1 MTRTDC
7 NDCHTPTHCLQ
18 MIGDPD
24 RGGAWTRAFLGLR
37 ARELHV
43 CGGMEGVEVIRQLC
57 QQVSIAMLWLL
68 AVQTGDSFEVHE
80 YDRKL
85 PLVAAD
91 RSLN

>member
-1 MTRTDC
+1 MH
-7 NDCHTPTHCLQ
+7 HTQQ

-57 QQVSIAMLWLL
+57 QQVSVAITFSSTSRNNSQYMLSCSSGGCS
-68 AVQTGDSFEVHE
+68 VQHSEQQ
-80 YDRKL
+80 
-85 PLVAAD
+85 
-91 RSLN
+91 

>member
-1 MTRTDC
+1 
-7 NDCHTPTHCLQ
+7 

-57 QQVSIAMLWLL
+57 QQVSI
-68 AVQTGDSFEVHE
+68 S
-80 YDRKL
+80 YYC
-85 PLVAAD
+85 
-91 RSLN
+91 

>member
-1 MTRTDC
+1 
-7 NDCHTPTHCLQ
+7 

-57 QQVSIAMLWLL
+57 QQVSADLL
-68 AVQTGDSFEVHE
+68 LVMTQQLTQHYVHAASCYVAVVTE
-80 YDRKL
+80 
-85 PLVAAD
+85 
-91 RSLN
+91 